1 MTQFLSISAILFY
14 SFGIVYYLL
23 NFFGKISLR
32 PFLSLLIGI
41 LSLGCHIGFDYQLI
55 VIQGGIDLSFFKSA
69 VTIAWVVVLFSAFI
83 SVRKSLPGMM
93 IVPYSIAVLAIFSAL
108 IAHPVHTASINTN
121 NGLLAHILFS
131 VTAYSVF
138 TLAAIQAAL
147 LYYQTRMLKTHFNSP
162 IIKSLPPLQT
172 METIL
177 FEMLYSGVALL
188 SIAIILGFLFVDN
201 LFAQRLAH
209 KTVFSLI
216 SLSLFSVLVIG
227 HKVAGWRGATASRWT
242 LAGCAFLML
251 GYFGSKFVIQIL
263 LGK

>member
-1 MTQFLSISAILFY
+1 
-14 SFGIVYYLL
+14 
-23 NFFGKISLR
+23 
-32 PFLSLLIGI
+32 
-41 LSLGCHIGFDYQLI
+41 
-55 VIQGGIDLSFFKSA
+55 
-69 VTIAWVVVLFSAFI
+69 
-83 SVRKSLPGMM
+83 
-93 IVPYSIAVLAIFSAL
+93 
-108 IAHPVHTASINTN
+108 
-121 NGLLAHILFS
+121 
-131 VTAYSVF
+131 
-138 TLAAIQAAL
+138 
-147 LYYQTRMLKTHFNSP
+147 
-162 IIKSLPPLQT
+162 